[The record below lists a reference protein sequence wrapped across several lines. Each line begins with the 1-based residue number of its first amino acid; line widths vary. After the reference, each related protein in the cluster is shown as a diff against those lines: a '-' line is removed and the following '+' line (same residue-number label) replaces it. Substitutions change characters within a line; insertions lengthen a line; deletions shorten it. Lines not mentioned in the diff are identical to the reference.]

1 MRLTDVLCPVTPA
14 ALHTVSMLPFPLP
27 PLLSRSSL
35 LPMSLLVGERVMMT
49 LWLYL
54 RAIKATIQPGE
65 HISTCIE
72 GAPAHRSAPS
82 LAPYKY
88 KSDFQLN
95 LFVVLVL
102 CVLRS
107 AKSGLNFNSA
117 LFSFWALWNM
127 LNNQLLQLRD
137 LSTFLMLLAV
147 SHVCTSVRVYVC
159 VCVLLLSCFLFLL
172 KLPGLKFAIPMRK
185 VLKSRSCPCVYV
197 RVCACLMS
205 PGETAYSVSA
215 NVLIISL

>member
-147 SHVCTSVRVYVC
+147 SHVCVC
-159 VCVLLLSCFLFLL
+159 ACCCCPASFSCSS
-172 KLPGLKFAIPMRK
+172 LPGLKFAIPMRK

>member
-1 MRLTDVLCPVTPA
+1 MSFVLWPQQRFT
-14 ALHTVSMLPFPLP
+14 LLPCSPSLPLP
-27 PLLSRSSL
+27 SVTQFSAPDVIACWRACNDDF
-35 LPMSLLVGERVMMT
+35 MT
-49 LWLYL
+49 LF
-54 RAIKATIQPGE
+54 
-65 HISTCIE
+65 TCNKSNN
-72 GAPAHRSAPS
+72 SAWGTHFHMHWGCSPLSPLS

-147 SHVCTSVRVYVC
+147 SHVCVC
-159 VCVLLLSCFLFLL
+159 ACCCCPASFSCSS
-172 KLPGLKFAIPMRK
+172 LPGLKFAIPMRK

>member
-1 MRLTDVLCPVTPA
+1 M
-14 ALHTVSMLPFPLP
+14 
-27 PLLSRSSL
+27 L
-35 LPMSLLVGERVMMT
+35 LPTAL
-49 LWLYL
+49 
-54 RAIKATIQPGE
+54 P
-65 HISTCIE
+65 
-72 GAPAHRSAPS
+72 PS
-82 LAPYKY
+82 LASYKY

-147 SHVCTSVRVYVC
+147 SHVCRSVRVCMCMC
-159 VCVLLLSCFLFLL
+159 VRVVVLLPFLAQVAW
-172 KLPGLKFAIPMRK
+172 PEICNSNAESVK
-185 VLKSRSCPCVYV
+185 VSLMSV
-197 RVCACLMS
+197 RVHVCACLMS
-205 PGETAYSVSA
+205 PVETAYSVSA

>member
-14 ALHTVSMLPFPLP
+14 TLHTATLLPFPSPFVSPFSATDVIACWRACNDDFMTLFTCNKSNNSAWGKHFHMHLGCSCP
-27 PLLSRSSL
+27 PLSPL
-35 LPMSLLVGERVMMT
+35 
-49 LWLYL
+49 
-54 RAIKATIQPGE
+54 
-65 HISTCIE
+65 
-72 GAPAHRSAPS
+72 S

-147 SHVCTSVRVYVC
+147 SHVCRSVRMYVC
-159 VCVLLLSCFLFLL
+159 LCVLLSCFLFLL

-185 VLKSRSCPCVYV
+185 VLKSRSCPCVCVCVCV
-197 RVCACLMS
+197 RVSCRQ
-205 PGETAYSVSA
+205 
-215 NVLIISL
+215 